1 MFFRQGWPRVSST
14 RDSFWDSRAAPGGS
28 APRLQIYQDSVL
40 DLLGGLQLT
49 QLAANQEYVDTHCQ
63 LMSDFRS
70 LKVDYGSDNS
80 ITEFPSLARHRGV
93 EQRKMYSNLAGKWKS
108 LICASV
114 EHIVIIEF
122 ICRKLVFVFADEI
135 VAQRFL
141 LCMELLTWQAQHE
154 DWRPGA
160 KRLAVLAARAKL
172 AQKFDAV
179 RTGGKGTTRRRK
191 MVKHQASSADEKQ
204 LQAHLK
210 RLGLNNIPGI
220 EEVNMF
226 TEDGGV
232 LHFNTPKV
240 QAAVG
245 ANTYVISGQP
255 ENKRLEELLPGI
267 INQLGADNLMNL
279 RRIAEGFRSAP
290 QEAGDTGCRG

>member
-1 MFFRQGWPRVSST
+1 M
-14 RDSFWDSRAAPGGS
+14 
-28 APRLQIYQDSVL
+28 
-40 DLLGGLQLT
+40 
-49 QLAANQEYVDTHCQ
+49 NQSE
-63 LMSDFRS
+63 
-70 LKVDYGSDNS
+70 
-80 ITEFPSLARHRGV
+80 
-93 EQRKMYSNLAGKWKS
+93 
-108 LICASV
+108 
-114 EHIVIIEF
+114 
-122 ICRKLVFVFADEI
+122 
-135 VAQRFL
+135 
-141 LCMELLTWQAQHE
+141 
-154 DWRPGA
+154 
-160 KRLAVLAARAKL
+160 AVMAARAKL

-191 MVKHQASSADEKQ
+191 MVKHQANSADEKQ

-245 ANTYVISGQP
+245 ANTYVISGVP

-267 INQLGADNLMNL
+267 INQPLGLLGADNLMNL
-279 RRIAEGFRSAP
+279 KRIAEGFKAAGAP
-290 QEAGDTGCRG
+290 EASGGDDIPDIGENFEEVSKQ